1 MSFDLAVWF
10 EDEPITPM
18 RATAKFL
25 DWCEEP
31 SEDHSSPDP
40 RAEVAAFLDELTARY
55 PDLTADNYAGS
66 PWAEPLTVAEDIVL
80 ASAVFP
86 RAAEVCRTVFEL
98 AGRHGLLVF
107 DPQSGSL
114 HVPQR

>member
-10 EDEPITPM
+10 EDEPITPL

-25 DWCEEP
+25 DWCEAP
-31 SEDHSSPDP
+31 GEDSPP
-40 RAEVAAFLDELTARY
+40 GARAEVAAFVDDLTARY

-98 AGRHGLLVF
+98 AGRHGLVVF
-107 DPQSGSL
+107 DPQSGSV
-114 HVPQR
+114 HAPQR